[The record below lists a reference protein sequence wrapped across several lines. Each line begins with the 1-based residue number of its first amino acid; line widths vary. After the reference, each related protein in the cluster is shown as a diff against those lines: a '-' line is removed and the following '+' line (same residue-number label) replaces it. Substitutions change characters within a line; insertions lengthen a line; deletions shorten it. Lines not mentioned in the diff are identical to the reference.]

1 MRHRPAIERAQRK
14 NDIAGTGKYD
24 GHIGQ
29 KLTGHHVAA
38 RPAAPSSK
46 NLPGGN
52 PMADSSVDHAVR
64 HLARGGIVIV
74 VDDEDRENEGDLIMA
89 AEHATPEKVAFFLEH
104 TSGFLCTAITEAR
117 ASELDLDLMVRE
129 NTESQQT
136 AFLVSVDS
144 RHGTTT
150 GISAVDRAATA
161 VALAAGS
168 TRPGDLAR
176 PGHMM
181 PLRAREGGVLRRAG
195 HTEAGVD
202 LCRLAGLTPAALL
215 CELVDG
221 DRQGMMRRTDIARFS
236 AEHGLPVVTIADLI
250 QYRRSIASL
259 VERAADADVPT
270 PLGTFRAVAYRSTTD
285 DQEYL
290 AMVMGNVA
298 TGDDVLVR
306 VHSECLT
313 GDLFGS
319 LRCDC
324 GPQLELA
331 MRRIAEAGRGVVV
344 YLRGQ
349 EGRGIGLAHKLR
361 AYRLQQ
367 EQHLDTVDANL
378 RLGLPVDS
386 REYGIGAHILRD
398 LGVRRVLL
406 MTNNPAK
413 YRGLRGYGIDI
424 AGRVGLETDPTAHNV
439 AYLSAK
445 RERLGHLLNFPTTAA
460 GF

>member
-1 MRHRPAIERAQRK
+1 VTESP
-14 NDIAGTGKYD
+14 
-24 GHIGQ
+24 
-29 KLTGHHVAA
+29 
-38 RPAAPSSK
+38 
-46 NLPGGN
+46 
-52 PMADSSVDHAVR
+52 VDRAVR
-64 HLARGGIVIV
+64 ALARGEIVVV

-89 AEHATPEKVAFFLEH
+89 AEYATPETVAFFLRY
-104 TSGFLCTAITEAR
+104 TSGFLCTAITAR
-117 ASELDLDLMVRE
+117 RAAALGLDLMVQE
-129 NTESQQT
+129 NTESQRT
-136 AFLVSVDS
+136 AFLVSVDY

-150 GISAVDRAATA
+150 GISAADRAATV
-161 VALAAGS
+161 VALADPA

-181 PLRAREGGVLRRAG
+181 PLLAREGGVLKRAG

-202 LCRLAGLTPAALL
+202 LCLLAGLTPAALL
-215 CELVDG
+215 CELVDH
-221 DRQGMMRRTDIARFS
+221 DQREMMRRPEIDRF
-236 AEHGLPVVTIADLI
+236 AAAHDLPVVTIAELI
-250 QYRRSIASL
+250 AHRRSISSL
-259 VERAADADVPT
+259 VERAGEADVAT
-270 PLGTFRAVAYRSTTD
+270 SFGTFRAVAYRSTVD
-285 DQEYL
+285 SQEHL
-290 AMVMGNVA
+290 AMVLGTVA
-298 TGDDVLVR
+298 DGSDVLVR

-331 MRRIAEAGRGVVV
+331 LRRIAEAGRGVVV
-344 YLRGQ
+344 YLRGH

-367 EQHLDTVDANL
+367 ELHLDTVDANL

-398 LGVRRVLL
+398 LGVQRVQL

-413 YRGLRGYGIDI
+413 YQGLDGYGLHIT
-424 AGRVGLETDPTAHNV
+424 GRVPLETTATKHNV

-445 RERLGHLLNFPTTAA
+445 RERLGHYLTPPTAA
-460 GF
+460 TGT

>member
-1 MRHRPAIERAQRK
+1 M
-14 NDIAGTGKYD
+14 T
-24 GHIGQ
+24 
-29 KLTGHHVAA
+29 
-38 RPAAPSSK
+38 
-46 NLPGGN
+46 
-52 PMADSSVDHAVR
+52 DSPVDRAVR
-64 HLARGGIVIV
+64 QLAGGGIVVV

-89 AEHATPEKVAFFLEH
+89 AEHATPESVAFFLEH
-104 TSGFLCTAITEAR
+104 TSGFLCTAITERR
-117 ASELDLDLMVRE
+117 ADELELDLMVSE
-129 NTESQQT
+129 NTESQHT
-136 AFLVSVDS
+136 AFLVSVDY
-144 RHGTTT
+144 RHDTTT
-150 GISAVDRAATA
+150 GISAADRAATA
-161 VALAAGS
+161 LALADG
-168 TRPGDLAR
+168 TTTPGDLAR

-181 PLRAREGGVLRRAG
+181 PLRACDGGVLKRAG

-215 CELVDG
+215 CELVTD
-221 DRQGMMRRTDIARFS
+221 DRTGMMRGPAIERF
-236 AEHGLPVVTIADLI
+236 AAAHALPVVTIAELI
-250 QYRRSIASL
+250 EHRQAITSL

-285 DQEYL
+285 GEEYL

-298 TGDDVLVR
+298 DGEDVLVR

-313 GDLFGS
+313 GDLFDS

-324 GPQLELA
+324 GPQLDLA

-378 RLGLPVDS
+378 RLGLPVDN

-413 YRGLRGYGIDI
+413 YRGLHGYGIDI
-424 AGRVGLETDPTAHNV
+424 VGRMGLETDPTAHNV

-445 RERLGHLLNFPTTAA
+445 RARLGHLLTAPSVVA
-460 GF
+460 GA